1 MVLQKKVWVLG
12 EIWWGGQG
20 MWGGGLWKRL
30 LLAPLR
36 KLVYLRKEPVYLRK
50 EPN

>member
-12 EIWWGGQG
+12 EIWWGAQ
-20 MWGGGLWKRL
+20 GGGLWRRL

-36 KLVYLRKEPVYLRK
+36 KLVYVMVYLRK